1 MSSELIKNITDASFE
16 VDVLKSELPVL
27 VDFWAPSHR
36 PSIMMVAILNEIAE
50 AYKGKLTFVK
60 LNVDENPE
68 TPTMLGVRGIP
79 MMKLFKD
86 GSVVANQN
94 GAVPRPQLE
103 SFIEESLKQN

>member
-1 MSSELIKNITDASFE
+1 MSSELIKNITDASFKL
-16 VDVLKSELPVL
+16 DVLESELPVL
-27 VDFWAPSHR
+27 VDFWAQWCAPCKTMA
-36 PSIMMVAILNEIAE
+36 PILNEIAE
-50 AYKGKLTFVK
+50 AYKGKLTVVK

-68 TPTMLGVRGIP
+68 TPTMLGVCGIP

-86 GSVVANQN
+86 GSVVANQT